1 MIIRDAM
8 FRPFLHSLLPRI
20 LPPDRKRIRSK
31 EGTTVTMQRRTRKW
45 MPSPLVT
52 RPKHAHR
59 SACTPIDNRI
69 ISREPARRLMSA
81 LMNNR
86 LRMALCRRSINRST
100 NGYREF
106 TPRNPD
112 IRLCAIVIPS
122 IHPRILDSFR
132 GYLCENVRGQCKSIR
147 IPFDSY
153 FHLIWILFFSLLL
166 EFCWTCGHS
175 RWKLKL
181 SVFSDF

>member
-8 FRPFLHSLLPRI
+8 FHPFLHSLLSRI

-31 EGTTVTMQRRTRKW
+31 EGTTVTVQRRTRKW

-132 GYLCENVRGQCKSIR
+132 GYLCWMRERSRTMQVGSNSIR
-147 IPFDSY
+147 FVFSPNLD
-153 FHLIWILFFSLLL
+153 SLL
-166 EFCWTCGHS
+166 
-175 RWKLKL
+175 
-181 SVFSDF
+181 FSPFGILLDVRSQ

>member
-1 MIIRDAM
+1 MQCFI
-8 FRPFLHSLLPRI
+8 HSSIVFYHAYYHRI
-20 LPPDRKRIRSK
+20 ENEFDRKKEQLSQCNDERESGCPPPSLRGLSTRI
-31 EGTTVTMQRRTRKW
+31 
-45 MPSPLVT
+45 
-52 RPKHAHR
+52 
-59 SACTPIDNRI
+59 ACTPIDNRI

-132 GYLCENVRGQCKSIR
+132 GYLCWMRERSRTMQVDSNSIR
-147 IPFDSY
+147 FVFSPNLD
-153 FHLIWILFFSLLL
+153 SLL
-166 EFCWTCGHS
+166 
-175 RWKLKL
+175 
-181 SVFSDF
+181 FSPFGILLDVRSQ

>member
-8 FRPFLHSLLPRI
+8 FHPFLHSLLPRI

-31 EGTTVTMQRRTRKW
+31 EGTTVTVQRRTRKW

-106 TPRNPD
+106 SPRNPD

-132 GYLCENVRGQCKSIR
+132 GYLCWMRERSRTMQVGSNSIR
-147 IPFDSY
+147 FVFSPNLD
-153 FHLIWILFFSLLL
+153 SLL
-166 EFCWTCGHS
+166 
-175 RWKLKL
+175 
-181 SVFSDF
+181 FSPFGILLDVRSQ

>member
-8 FRPFLHSLLPRI
+8 FHPFLHSLLPRI

-31 EGTTVTMQRRTRKW
+31 EGTTVTVQRRTRKW

-112 IRLCAIVIPS
+112 IRLCAIVIHPS
-122 IHPRILDSFR
+122 PDSGFFSGISLLDARTFEDNASRF
-132 GYLCENVRGQCKSIR
+132 EFHSIR
-147 IPFDSY
+147 IF
-153 FHLIWILFFSLLL
+153 
-166 EFCWTCGHS
+166 T
-175 RWKLKL
+175 
-181 SVFSDF
+181 

>member
-8 FRPFLHSLLPRI
+8 FHPFLHSLLPRI

-31 EGTTVTMQRRTRKW
+31 EGTTVTVQRRTRKW

-106 TPRNPD
+106 SPRNPD

-132 GYLCENVRGQCKSIR
+132 GYLCWMRERSRTMQVGSNSIR
-147 IPFDSY
+147 FVFSPNLDS
-153 FHLIWILFFSLLL
+153 LFFSPFGILLDVR
-166 EFCWTCGHS
+166 S
-175 RWKLKL
+175 Q
-181 SVFSDF
+181 

>member
-8 FRPFLHSLLPRI
+8 FHSFLHSLLPRI

-31 EGTTVTMQRRTRKW
+31 EETTVTVQRRTRKW

-132 GYLCENVRGQCKSIR
+132 GYLCWMRERSRTMQVGSNSIR
-147 IPFDSY
+147 FVFSPNLD
-153 FHLIWILFFSLLL
+153 SLL
-166 EFCWTCGHS
+166 
-175 RWKLKL
+175 
-181 SVFSDF
+181 FSPFGILLDVRSQ